1 MLDHHVRFETFIR
14 DAFVKKEHILTIF
27 FDPEKAYVTMWKHS
41 ILADLWDRGFRGHL
55 PRFIQSFLSERS
67 FRVRVG
73 STL

>member
-41 ILADLWDRGFRGHL
+41 ILADLWDPGFRVYSEL
-55 PRFIQSFLSERS
+55 PIKTFFQ
-67 FRVRVG
+67 G
-73 STL
+73 